1 MAYPQP
7 LRAMVPAIALI
18 VLAAA
23 PPVSAQ
29 QVGIP
34 HDEYFRL
41 IGMYEQFAGLE
52 QYLLDRLST
61 EKPEM
66 PEARRR
72 QTATFFAY
80 VMAANGLTAEDAA
93 QLASEG
99 IDLVHAI
106 TSDTRPFIEQALLTD
121 LVVVGDA
128 LGEHPTDEQDGYGSS
143 ALIQVRWILKG
154 DAPGDTVVIR
164 QRVRPAGHGREV
176 RPEAG
181 GSYLLLLSNGLYRY
195 GAANHAARNDGWL
208 PSEVTPQHYIIYRI
222 YEMDGGRLDWGGFTQ
237 EDTDLAFQE
246 IRRLDHLLGMYEKRV
261 PNAVSRERHSR

>member
-7 LRAMVPAIALI
+7 LRAIVPAIALI
-18 VLAAA
+18 VSAAP

-41 IGMYEQFAGLE
+41 IGMYDQFSGLE

-66 PEARRR
+66 PEGRRR

-80 VMAANGLTAEDAA
+80 VMAANGLTAEHAVELSA
-93 QLASEG
+93 EG
-99 IDLVHAI
+99 IDFVHAI

-128 LGEHPTDEQDGYGSS
+128 LGEQPADGQDGYGSS
-143 ALIQVRWILKG
+143 ALIRVRWILKG
-154 DAPGDTVVIR
+154 EAPGDTVVIR
-164 QRVRPAGHGREV
+164 QRVQPAGHGREI

-181 GSYLLLLSNGLYRY
+181 YSYLLLLSNGLYRY
-195 GAANHAARNDGWL
+195 GAANHGARNEGWL
-208 PSEVTPQHYIIYRI
+208 PSEVPPQHYIIYRI
-222 YEMDGGRLDWGGFTQ
+222 YKMDDDRLDWGGFTQ
-237 EDTDLAFQE
+237 EDTDFAFQE
-246 IRRLDHLLGMYEKRV
+246 IRRLDHLLSIYQSRAPQVILKR
-261 PNAVSRERHSR
+261 